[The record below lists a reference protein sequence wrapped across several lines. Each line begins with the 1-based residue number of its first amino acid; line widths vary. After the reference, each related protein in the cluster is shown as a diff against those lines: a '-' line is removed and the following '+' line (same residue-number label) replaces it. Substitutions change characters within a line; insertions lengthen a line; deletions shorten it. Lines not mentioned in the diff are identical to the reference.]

1 MFTQSDTKNSITA
14 LFPHLKPTELS
25 AISTWIKNSNFY
37 NKFSSKPILPH
48 QSVLSPELS
57 KMQVDTKKYMKMG
70 DYRAVQNNNH
80 LPQLRRE
87 AAIAQNSLHIFF
99 NKGFDVF
106 M

>member
-1 MFTQSDTKNSITA
+1 
-14 LFPHLKPTELS
+14 
-25 AISTWIKNSNFY
+25 
-37 NKFSSKPILPH
+37 
-48 QSVLSPELS
+48 
-57 KMQVDTKKYMKMG
+57 MQVDTKKYMKMG

-80 LPQLRRE
+80 LPQLRKE